1 MIKFIEETHQYLLGD
16 KELISVTTLMKKHG
30 LSPNYAGVSSDV
42 LKAKAERGTL
52 IHKEIED
59 FIKSGELGFTTELM
73 NFIKARQ
80 QLKDRLEIM
89 ESEFIVHNDI
99 VAGTLDLLL
108 RGDYGEY
115 TVADIKTTASLH
127 KEAISW
133 QLSIYAYL
141 LYSMDQVTIATK
153 GQAYHFDKDGNLNIV
168 DIPLKPFSEVER
180 LLECERKGETFKQEL
195 SGRDADLMKL
205 YEVEALIKSIEDQ
218 KQAAEEQAKELRA
231 ALMQAMDDN
240 GLTTFENDRIK
251 LTIKA
256 PYERSS
262 IDSARLKKEMPQIAE
277 QYTKKSTV
285 KASLVI
291 TLKEAQ

>member
-1 MIKFIEETHQYLLGD
+1 MIKFIEETHQYLLED

-59 FIKSGELGFTTELM
+59 FIKKGDMGFTTELM
-73 NFIKARQ
+73 NFIKARIKEKNN
-80 QLKDRLEIM
+80 LII
-89 ESEFIVHNDI
+89 ESEKIVYNNI
-99 VAGTLDLLL
+99 AAGTLDLLL
-108 RGDYGEY
+108 QELNDEY
-115 TVADIKTTASLH
+115 IVVDIKTTAVLH

-141 LYSMDQVTIATK
+141 LWFMDPTIKATK

-168 DIPLKPFSEVER
+168 DIPLKPFSEVAR
-180 LLECERKGETFKQEL
+180 LLECESKGEVFKQEL
-195 SGRDADLMKL
+195 CGRDADLMKL
-205 YEVEALIKSIEDQ
+205 YEVEALIKTIEDQ
-218 KQAAEEQAKELRA
+218 KKAAEEQAKELRA
-231 ALMQAMDDN
+231 ALMQAMNEN
-240 GLTTFENDRIK
+240 GLTTFENERIR
-251 LTIKA
+251 LTIKQ

-262 IDSARLKKEMPQIAE
+262 LDNTRLKNDFPQLVE
-277 QYTKKSTV
+277 QYTKKTMV

-291 TLKEAQ
+291 TLKEDQ